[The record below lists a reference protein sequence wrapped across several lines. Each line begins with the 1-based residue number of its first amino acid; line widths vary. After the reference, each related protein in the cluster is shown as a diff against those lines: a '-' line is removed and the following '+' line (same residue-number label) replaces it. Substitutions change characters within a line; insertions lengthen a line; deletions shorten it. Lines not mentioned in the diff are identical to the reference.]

1 MSDKPGNQTPNT
13 PDVSETKLRS
23 MKVDELRKEARE
35 DHIAGASDMHKEE
48 LVKAVAKARQEDHDG
63 GRKEGSRSG
72 SGNSGQASSGK
83 SGSGR
88 ETRDEPG
95 NQTPNTPD
103 VSETE
108 LRGMK
113 VDELRKE
120 AREDHI
126 AGASG
131 MRKEELVREVAKA
144 RQEGAS
150 GGGDRNQGAG
160 GDAEDLGAGPDGGK
174 IRYGDDSSKSLK
186 YSQEITSTEEEP
198 EREGRSLATTH
209 HEVIRQWAEERGGV
223 PATVE
228 GTEHGDHLGVLRIDF
243 QDRDANLREVSW
255 EEWFKTF
262 DDRRL
267 NFIYQDERTDGNQST
282 FFRLENPDREDA

>member
-1 MSDKPGNQTPNT
+1 MSEK
-13 PDVSETKLRS
+13 
-23 MKVDELRKEARE
+23 
-35 DHIAGASDMHKEE
+35 
-48 LVKAVAKARQEDHDG
+48 
-63 GRKEGSRSG
+63 
-72 SGNSGQASSGK
+72 
-83 SGSGR
+83 
-88 ETRDEPG
+88 PG

-108 LRGMK
+108 LRNMK
-113 VDELRKE
+113 VDELRQE
-120 AREDHI
+120 AREEHI
-126 AGASG
+126 SGASG
-131 MRKEELVREVAKA
+131 LRKEELVKEVAKA
-144 RQEGAS
+144 RQD
-150 GGGDRNQGAG
+150 GGGRDRDDAG
-160 GDAEDLGAGPDGGK
+160 SAAEDAEDLGAGPDGGK

-223 PATVE
+223 PATVD

-243 QDRDANLREVSW
+243 RDKDTNLREVSW

-267 NFIYQDERTDGNQST
+267 NFIYQEQRTDGTQSN